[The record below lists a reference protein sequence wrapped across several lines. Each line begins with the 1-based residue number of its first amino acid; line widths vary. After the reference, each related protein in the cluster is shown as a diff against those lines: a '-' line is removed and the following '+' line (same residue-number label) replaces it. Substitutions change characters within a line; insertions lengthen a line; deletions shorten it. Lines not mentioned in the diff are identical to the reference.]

1 MVPRTGDT
9 KISWSMS
16 VDGWARALESYP
28 TWLFYTEQAN
38 RLVGK
43 RELREPVLDID
54 SIDLVEGHITEPR
67 EQIVPEVAPPT
78 LGNSE

>member
-16 VDGWARALESYP
+16 VDGWARALESHP

-38 RLVGK
+38 RLVENTYEDPAEFWHRTGSVFW
-43 RELREPVLDID
+43 E
-54 SIDLVEGHITEPR
+54 S
-67 EQIVPEVAPPT
+67 
-78 LGNSE
+78 